1 MLIVLGL
8 KCCSVISVIAEQNDH
23 MTIMIVSLICGYI
36 RAATIINQNLTC
48 SDYCTHE
55 SLPAALGLVM
65 VARAI
70 FVMTLG
76 QLLGKYKLK

>member
-1 MLIVLGL
+1 MFFFL
-8 KCCSVISVIAEQNDH
+8 VIAEQTDR
-23 MTIMIVSLICGYI
+23 TAIIVASLICGYI

-48 SDYCTHE
+48 SDYCSGE

-70 FVMTLG
+70 FVMSIG
-76 QLLGKYKLK
+76 QLLGKSM